1 MGWHGLLLISKQL
14 FSLNNQTRD
23 QQVDCKLNL
32 YLHNEATLRNFA
44 FGPQRQNMNMAQWQK
59 TQIQRDNG
67 MMAEAQAP
75 VIISASRSTD
85 IPAFYADWFFHRL
98 KAGYSAWTNPFNGV
112 KSFMSYEKCRF
123 IVFWSKNPKP
133 LLEHLD
139 ELKERNIGCY
149 IQYTLNDY
157 EKEGLEKG
165 VPPLEE
171 RIDTFKRLV
180 DKLGEGRLIWRFDP
194 LILTDRIDIDDLL
207 RKMQNI
213 GDQLQGYTE
222 KLVFS
227 YADIALYKKV
237 KANLEKSHV
246 NYQEWTAPQMEKFAR
261 KLSELNQKWHYQL
274 ATCGEK
280 IDLKQYGIQ
289 YNRCVDDDLMI
300 RFAHHD
306 KTLMDFLSVEIKTI
320 ENSLFGTE
328 PIPAKA
334 LMLSDNQFAIKKKDN
349 SDKGQRQFC
358 GCMVSKDIGEYN
370 TCPHLCE
377 YCYANASKEKAIE
390 NYKRHEMYPEGETI
404 TGY

>member
-1 MGWHGLLLISKQL
+1 M
-14 FSLNNQTRD
+14 T
-23 QQVDCKLNL
+23 
-32 YLHNEATLRNFA
+32 
-44 FGPQRQNMNMAQWQK
+44 QWQK

-98 KAGYSAWTNPFNGV
+98 KVGYSAWTNPFNGV
-112 KSFMSYEKCRF
+112 KSFVSYEKCRF

-133 LLEHLD
+133 MLEHLD

-165 VPPLEE
+165 VPPLEK

-180 DKLGEGRLIWRFDP
+180 DQLGQGRVIWRFDP
-194 LILTDRIDIDDLL
+194 LILTDQIGLDDLL
-207 RKMQNI
+207 EKVENI
-213 GDQLQGYTE
+213 GDQLNGYTE

-246 NYQEWTAPQMEKFAR
+246 NYAEWTTAQMEEFAQ

-280 IDLKQYGIQ
+280 IDIEQYGIQ
-289 YNRCVDDDLMI
+289 HNRCIDDDLMI

-306 KTLMDFLSVEIKTI
+306 KALMDFLGVEITEGDLFNPKPTI
-320 ENSLFGTE
+320 
-328 PIPAKA
+328 IKHR
-334 LMLSDNQFAIKKKDN
+334 DNR
-349 SDKGQRQFC
+349 DKGQRQFC

-377 YCYANASKEKAIE
+377 YCYANASKEAAVRNWERAKE
-390 NYKRHEMYPEGETI
+390 THWKSETI
-404 TGY
+404 TGK